1 MQPVL
6 PSRIADAQLAE
17 NDAWKRYAAAKGDNW
32 REALAEWAE
41 AREATLTAYLDEAA
55 RWPR

>member
-1 MQPVL
+1 MQSVL

-17 NDAWKRYAAAKGDNW
+17 KDAWKRYAAEKGDNW
-32 REALAEWAE
+32 RVAFDKWAE
-41 AREATLTAYLDEAA
+41 AREATLEAYLDEAA

>member
-1 MQPVL
+1 MQSVL
-6 PSRIADAQLAE
+6 PSRIADALLAE
-17 NDAWKRYAAAKGDNW
+17 KDAWKRYAAAKGDNW
-32 REALAEWAE
+32 RAAFAEWAE

>member
-1 MQPVL
+1 MQSVL

-17 NDAWKRYAAAKGDNW
+17 KAAWKRYAAAKGDNW
-32 REALAEWAE
+32 RAAFDEWAE
-41 AREATLTAYLDEAA
+41 AREAVLETYLNEAA

>member
-1 MQPVL
+1 MQAVL

-32 REALAEWAE
+32 RAAFAEWVE
-41 AREATLTAYLDEAA
+41 AREATLEAYLDEAA
-55 RWPR
+55 SRPR

>member
-1 MQPVL
+1 MQVVL
-6 PSRIADAQLAE
+6 PSRIAGAQLAE
-17 NDAWKRYAAAKGDNW
+17 NDAWKRYAAAKGADW
-32 REALAEWAE
+32 RAAFAEWAE

>member
-1 MQPVL
+1 MQSVF

-17 NDAWKRYAAAKGDNW
+17 KAAWKRYAAAKGDNW
-32 REALAEWAE
+32 RAAFAEWAE
-41 AREATLTAYLDEAA
+41 AREATLAAYLDEAA